1 MKKHLMRLFLLNCLL
16 LLSICVV
23 RAQDRSDF
31 YFTHVNGENGLSASN
46 VKAILQDSY
55 GFMWFGTKNG
65 LNRYDGTSILQFNCD
80 DLVAGVG
87 NHNIAALF
95 EDNKRNLWV
104 GTDRGV
110 YIYDPRIDV
119 FTHFSLSTR
128 EGITVDN
135 WVAEILS
142 DSLDNIWIL
151 IPDQGI
157 FRYKDEK
164 LSFYSLTNKD
174 NLKNNNPECI
184 CVNEKYN
191 RQIKKFPTEKQNVSL
206 KHILT

>member
-1 MKKHLMRLFLLNCLL
+1 MRLLLKQMRQLLSAYHFWCIFARIANYNSSMYMKKHLMRLFLLNCLL

-119 FTHFSLSTR
+119 L
-128 EGITVDN
+128 
-135 WVAEILS
+135 
-142 DSLDNIWIL
+142 L
-151 IPDQGI
+151 ISVCLHG
-157 FRYKDEK
+157 KE
-164 LSFYSLTNKD
+164 
-174 NLKNNNPECI
+174 
-184 CVNEKYN
+184 
-191 RQIKKFPTEKQNVSL
+191 
-206 KHILT
+206 